1 MSNSGTA
8 GLSALWWRLLSML
21 GSLKLTLVI
30 LAALGVGVIVAY
42 QSETKTIWAL
52 VMPLTLCAVNLLAA
66 LASNPVFRRQIPLLV
81 FHLALL
87 AIILLVAVGRMTY
100 LKGHLELVEGQEFDG
115 VLTAQESGPWHLDR
129 LSRVHF
135 VNAGYTI
142 DYAPGMRRGATQNRV
157 LYRDGTGLQREAMI
171 GDNVPLVLSG
181 YRLYTSFNKGFA
193 PTFMWYPAA
202 AAPGT
207 PPLFGAVHLPAY
219 PLHEYRQ
226 AMEWVLPGTEIKAW
240 TMLQFDDVVLDPDKA
255 STFRLP
261 EKHKLVMRIGG
272 QRRELVPGESLILPE
287 GRLEYAGLRTWMGY
301 TVFSDW
307 TITWLLSA
315 SLLAVASLGW
325 HFWRKFTAR
334 PWNE

>member
-1 MSNSGTA
+1 MNNSGNV
-8 GLSALWWRLLSML
+8 GLSALGWRLLGML

-42 QSETKTIWAL
+42 QSETKTTWAL
-52 VMPLTLCAVNLLAA
+52 VLPLSLCAVNLLAA
-66 LASNPVFRRQIPLLV
+66 IASNPVFRRQMPLLV

-87 AIILLVAVGRMTY
+87 AIILLVAVGRLTY

-115 VLTAQESGPWHLDR
+115 VLTARESGPWHLDR
-129 LSRVHF
+129 LSQVRF
-135 VNAGYTI
+135 ANLGYTI
-142 DYAPGMRRGATQNRV
+142 AYAPGVRRGATQNRV
-157 LYRDGTGLQREAMI
+157 IYRDSAGLRREAMI

-181 YRLYTSFNKGFA
+181 YRLYTSFNKGFS

-202 AAPGT
+202 VASGT
-207 PPLFGAVHLPAY
+207 PPLFGAVHLPGY

-240 TMLQFDDVVLDPDKA
+240 TMLQFDEIILDPDKP
-255 STFRLP
+255 SDFRLP
-261 EKHKLVMRIGG
+261 EKHQLVMRIGA
-272 QRRELVPGESLILPE
+272 QRWEMVAGESLNLPE
-287 GRLEYAGLRTWMGY
+287 GRLEYTGLRAWMGY